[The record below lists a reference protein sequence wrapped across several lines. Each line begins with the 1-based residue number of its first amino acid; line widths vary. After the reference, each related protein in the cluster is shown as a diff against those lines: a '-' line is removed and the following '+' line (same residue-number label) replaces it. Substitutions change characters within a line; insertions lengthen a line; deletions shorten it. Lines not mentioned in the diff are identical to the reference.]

1 MVEQAALFPF
11 APTRGEALFF
21 NLHASNGSGCHGG
34 CFLPPPFP
42 HHAAAAPASAV
53 AELGVVR
60 RCYAHSMKTIFWAAL
75 AIVALASHARA
86 NTVIMVEIKTT
97 QASVAYSINNQP
109 FTPTELAV
117 WMKNCIKS
125 GGHEEP
131 ILIRPDSQTTFA
143 TVFTL
148 LESLKASGVKHFE
161 VITELSNTPTG
172 YTKRFLT
179 TNAQDLK
186 LTKISAMKPPK

>member
-1 MVEQAALFPF
+1 
-11 APTRGEALFF
+11 
-21 NLHASNGSGCHGG
+21 
-34 CFLPPPFP
+34 
-42 HHAAAAPASAV
+42 
-53 AELGVVR
+53 
-60 RCYAHSMKTIFWAAL
+60 MKTIFLAAL

-117 WMKNCIKS
+117 WMKNAIKS
-125 GGHEEP
+125 GGDEEP

-186 LTKISAMKPPK
+186 LTKIPAMEPPK

>member
-1 MVEQAALFPF
+1 
-11 APTRGEALFF
+11 
-21 NLHASNGSGCHGG
+21 
-34 CFLPPPFP
+34 
-42 HHAAAAPASAV
+42 
-53 AELGVVR
+53 
-60 RCYAHSMKTIFWAAL
+60 MKTIFWAAL

-97 QASVAYSINNQP
+97 QASVTYSINNQP

-117 WMKNCIKS
+117 WMKNGIET
-125 GGHEEP
+125 GGDEEP

-186 LTKISAMKPPK
+186 LTKIPAMEPPK